1 MAEGAGLPYV
11 GSLMSL
17 VTHGGVRYEG
27 VLSSIDM
34 PNSAITLSGGM
45 LNAYM
50 STARPNVMV
59 AKPPE
64 RPTHGVEKDSGR

>member
-34 PNSAITLSGGM
+34 PNSAITLSGGR
-45 LNAYM
+45 LYLY
-50 STARPNVMV
+50 
-59 AKPPE
+59 
-64 RPTHGVEKDSGR
+64 